1 MKLSPKVCSE
11 LFPGKSISKISH
23 LGSGRMGNVYKV
35 ELDNDETLCI
45 KVLAKAD
52 KTKIQDSTGWKLA
65 YSSQNFDFRSC
76 EDNQNF
82 FFTIPYFE
90 GELFHSASQYN
101 LKSRFQIIQNLIKAT
116 ADMHSKGLIHR
127 DLKCNNIIIN
137 KEAENKVN
145 IIDFGRSVNVFQS
158 SKINKEKEELNEK
171 ATADIYVL
179 QLPGQGTAPSNIKRI
194 FQPYTAP
201 EYFKKHYYNGS
212 TIGFR
217 SDYYSI
223 AQLFRFLIPEYSYLA
238 DEVLQTEGSDRN
250 TAFAEFSS
258 KIDNILMD
266 NKFNP
271 RFYETNNSYYALGA
285 FYRKIIFFISQ
296 ILDRLFTLTFQFS
309 DPTPKHIVKYNNSKN
324 ITLGFFKEGKQNSIE
339 TNLASALPKEPYS
352 L

>member
-1 MKLSPKVCSE
+1 MKFSPKVCSE

-52 KTKIQDSTGWKLA
+52 RTKIQDSTGWKLA
-65 YSSQNFDFRSC
+65 YSSQNFDFKFC

-137 KEAENKVN
+137 KEAENKVS
-145 IIDFGRSVNVFQS
+145 IIDFGRSVDVFSLHKSRSVTDYIQ
-158 SKINKEKEELNEK
+158 N
-171 ATADIYVL
+171 L
-179 QLPGQGTAPSNIKRI
+179 QLPGQGATSSNIRRI

-201 EYFKKHYYNGS
+201 EYFRKQYNNNS
-212 TIGFR
+212 IIGFR

-238 DEVLQTEGSDRN
+238 DKILHTEGIDRN
-250 TAFAEFSS
+250 AAFSEFSS
-258 KIDNILMD
+258 KIDNALMD

-271 RFYETNNSYYALGA
+271 SFYETNNSYYALGA
-285 FYRKIIFFISQ
+285 FYRKIIFFIRQ
-296 ILDRLFTLTFQFS
+296 ILDRLFTLTFQSS
-309 DPTPKHIVKYNNSKN
+309 DPTPKHTVECNNHKN
-324 ITLGFFKEGKQNSIE
+324 ITLRFFKRDKKNSRE
-339 TNLASALPKEPYS
+339 TNLAGSLPNS
-352 L
+352 FTLSS

>member
-1 MKLSPKVCSE
+1 MKLSPQICKE
-11 LFPGKSISKISH
+11 LFPGKSVDKISH
-23 LGSGRMGNVYKV
+23 LGSGRMGSVYKV
-35 ELDNDETLCI
+35 ELNNGETLCI
-45 KVLAKAD
+45 KILAKAD
-52 KTKIQDSTGWKLA
+52 STKIQDSSGWKLA
-65 YSSQNFDFRSC
+65 YNSQNFDFRFC

-90 GELFHSASQYN
+90 GELFHNASQYS
-101 LKSRFQIIQNLIKAT
+101 LKSRLQIIQNLIKAT
-116 ADMHSKGLIHR
+116 ADIHSKGLIHR

-137 KEAENKVN
+137 KGAGNKVN

-158 SKINKEKEELNEK
+158 SKINKEKEELHEK
-171 ATADIYVL
+171 ATADIYAL
-179 QLPGQGTAPSNIKRI
+179 QLPGQGTVPSNIKRI

-223 AQLFRFLIPEYSYLA
+223 AQLFRFLIPEYYYLA

-258 KIDNILMD
+258 KIDELISNIIP
-266 NKFNP
+266 KFNEP
-271 RFYETNNSYYALGA
+271 DKIYSNAYIIYK
-285 FYRKIIFFISQ
+285 KIIFFIRQ
-296 ILDRLFTLTFQFS
+296 ILERLFNLIFQS
-309 DPTPKHIVKYNNSKN
+309 TDSISKNTTKCTNHKN
-324 ITLGFFKEGKQNSIE
+324 ITFGFLNKVSKTQQVPNFTKFFAQKS
-339 TNLASALPKEPYS
+339 YS